1 MRSGNGRH
9 RRPRQVPAIVVAAG
23 VTGASLAMPLL
34 AATGANAAEAET
46 WDKVARCESGG
57 VWSSN
62 AGNGFFGGLQMTQ
75 EMWQQNGGTD
85 YAPRPDLAS
94 RSQQIAVAERIL
106 ASRGPDAWPSCA
118 VSSGLAKGGKA
129 PEVNPG
135 STHTPEPEAPAK
147 PAPARDTPSTPATPS
162 PDSSEKPDSSGK
174 PSPSEKPSSPSSSPS
189 PSSPDSSSSPSSP
202 SAPTGTDEPSGKPT
216 EPVPGESTQPTDGS
230 SEGGKHR
237 KPSTDDPTEIPST
250 TPGAPSGTPGT
261 DTGSS
266 GTPTPDGTDGTG
278 TDKDHAGTPRSDDGR
293 ASRDGGAR
301 TDQPGV
307 GDYTVR
313 PGDNLSAIAE
323 QHSVEGGWSSL
334 YQDNKKVVGD
344 DPDLI
349 QPGQK
354 LEVKKKAGK

>member
-94 RSQQIAVAERIL
+94 RSQQIAVAEKIL

-147 PAPARDTPSTPATPS
+147 PAPTRNTPSTPSTSS
-162 PDSSEKPDSSGK
+162 PDSSET
-174 PSPSEKPSSPSSSPS
+174 EKPSEPSSSPS
-189 PSSPDSSSSPSSP
+189 PSSPSSPDSSPSP
-202 SAPTGTDEPSGKPT
+202 SAPTGTDEPTGKPT
-216 EPVPGESTQPTDGS
+216 EPVPGDSARPTDGS
-230 SEGGKHR
+230 TEGGKHR

-250 TPGAPSGTPGT
+250 TPGTPGT

-266 GTPTPDGTDGTG
+266 GTPTPDGTEGADGANG
-278 TDKDHAGTPRSDDGR
+278 SDGSGNEHAGTPRSDDGR
-293 ASRDGGAR
+293 ASRDGGTR
-301 TDQPGV
+301 TDQPGA

-323 QHSVEGGWSSL
+323 QHAVEGGWSSL
-334 YQDNKKVVGD
+334 YQDNKKVVGA

>member
-23 VTGASLAMPLL
+23 VTGASIAMPLL
-34 AATGANAAEAET
+34 AATGANAAEAQT
-46 WDKVARCESGG
+46 WDKVAKCESGG

-62 AGNGFFGGLQMTQ
+62 SGNGFFGGLQMTP

-106 ASRGPDAWPSCA
+106 ANRGPDAWPSCA

-135 STHTPEPEAPAK
+135 NTHTPEPEAPAK
-147 PAPARDTPSTPATPS
+147 PAPTRNTPSTPSTPS
-162 PDSSEKPDSSGK
+162 PDSSEKPSPSEK
-174 PSPSEKPSSPSSSPS
+174 PSSEKPSSPSST
-189 PSSPDSSSSPSSP
+189 PSSPDSSASPST
-202 SAPTGTDEPSGKPT
+202 PTGTGEPTGKPT

-230 SEGGKHR
+230 TEGGKHR

-250 TPGAPSGTPGT
+250 TPGAPSGTPGA

-266 GTPTPDGTDGTG
+266 GTPAPGATDGTG

-301 TDQPGV
+301 TEQPGA

-323 QHSVEGGWSSL
+323 EHSVEGGWSSL
-334 YQDNKKVVGD
+334 YQDNKKVVGA